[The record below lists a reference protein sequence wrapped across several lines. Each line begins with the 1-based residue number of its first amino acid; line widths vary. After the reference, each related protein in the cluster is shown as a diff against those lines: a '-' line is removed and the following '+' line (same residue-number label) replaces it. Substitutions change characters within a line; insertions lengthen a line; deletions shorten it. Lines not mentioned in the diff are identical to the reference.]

1 MEISADLRGAAIL
14 DSEGQVL
21 AATGHYEAWQSAANG
36 FVEAADKGAG
46 QSMSQV
52 HVGTEEGEV
61 FAVRQG
67 GFTVVAA
74 AERFTLA
81 GLMLFDIRS
90 VLRELAHVDQAPDAA
105 GAPAKAEAA

>member
-14 DSEGQVL
+14 DSTCEVL
-21 AATGHYEAWQSAANG
+21 AATGDPDAWQSAARS
-36 FVEAADKGAG
+36 FVEAADAGAG
-46 QSMSQV
+46 QSISQA

-74 AERFTLA
+74 ADRFALA

-90 VLRELAHVDQAPDAA
+90 VLREMTSEDHGAVGAA
-105 GAPAKAEAA
+105 GAKAEAA